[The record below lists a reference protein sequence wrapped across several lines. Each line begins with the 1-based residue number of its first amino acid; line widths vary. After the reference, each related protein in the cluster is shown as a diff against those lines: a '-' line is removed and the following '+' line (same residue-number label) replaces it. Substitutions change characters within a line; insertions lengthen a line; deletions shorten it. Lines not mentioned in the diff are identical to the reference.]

1 MAAQVD
7 ARAVLI
13 GRLDSRYSFT
23 SQFLAGA
30 ALQARA
36 AFGIELVGTPASPSE
51 DQCAHRSYVVGAIM
65 QSVAALESE
74 IWEVV
79 HHGPGHHLGSNGVDG
94 AARAF
99 LARVADLIDDQR
111 TLERY
116 ECVLHLL
123 HKAPLQIGIHPFQ
136 DAELVVGLR
145 NEIVHYKSKWGDDLA
160 GIKLFKGLESK
171 NHRRPPFFPE
181 SGVNFF
187 PHQCLSADC
196 AAWAVETCAEF
207 LATFYCHLGV
217 IMPTSLHKSL
227 FAARPDEAAQRGH
240 AADRPQAAR
249 G

>member
-7 ARAVLI
+7 ARAELF

-30 ALQARA
+30 ALQART
-36 AFGIELVGTPASPSE
+36 AFGMELVGNPASPIE
-51 DQCAHRSYVVGAIM
+51 EQCAHRSYVVGAVM

-79 HHGPGHHLGSNGVDG
+79 HHGPGHHLGSNGVDET
-94 AARAF
+94 AKAF
-99 LARVADLIDDQR
+99 LAPVADLVDDQR
-111 TLERY
+111 ILDRY

-123 HKAPLQIGIHPFQ
+123 HKDPLQRGILPFQ

-160 GIKLFKGLESK
+160 RVKLLRAMESK
-171 NHRRPPFFPE
+171 NHRRPPFLPE
-181 SGVNFF
+181 MGVNFF

-207 LATFYCHLGV
+207 LEAFYLHLGV
-217 IMPTSLHKSL
+217 SLPPSLHKSH
-227 FAARPDEAAQRGH
+227 FTVRRGNVAQ
-240 AADRPQAAR
+240 QS
-249 G
+249 